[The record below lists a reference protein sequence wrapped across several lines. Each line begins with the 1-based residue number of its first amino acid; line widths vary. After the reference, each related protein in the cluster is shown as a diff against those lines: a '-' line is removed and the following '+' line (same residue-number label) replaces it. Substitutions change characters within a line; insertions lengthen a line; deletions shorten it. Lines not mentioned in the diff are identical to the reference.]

1 MWETWVRSLGW
12 EDPLEEGIA
21 THSSILAWRISWTEE
36 PGRLQSMGSQRV
48 GHNWA
53 TKHRR
58 QNSVLV
64 KVTQRNRT
72 KTSRVCHVCYM
83 CVSRERERNTY
94 YKKLANAIMEA
105 DKTQDLQSATWRPRR
120 ADGIAPAQV
129 QRPKRQESQWYDS
142 SLKASRFGTQED
154 VSGWVWLWGKS
165 KCPSSKAIR
174 QKEFLLTHPFWSL

>member
-53 TKHRR
+53 TKHRK

-120 ADGIAPAQV
+120 ADGIAPVQV
-129 QRPKRQESQWYDS
+129 QRPKRQESPWYDS